1 MSVKLGLSHRG
12 RKIGW
17 LFENR
22 MLRKIVGPM
31 RNEVTV
37 AGRDS
42 IMRSFIM
49 CTPSQALYEW
59 QNQCGRGR
67 QRVWEREVLHNKF
80 WREGWN

>member
-22 MLRKIVGPM
+22 KLREIFGPM
-31 RNEVTV
+31 RKEVTV

-42 IMRSFIM
+42 TMRSFIV
-49 CTPSQALYEW
+49 CTASQALY
-59 QNQCGRGR
+59 G
-67 QRVWEREVLHNKF
+67 
-80 WREGWN
+80 